1 MRPLCLH
8 AFLEHNVTRTYHF
21 TACLTPAIRL
31 ESDSEGRQ
39 RYGAQWQAVQSAVAA
54 SVQHE
59 ELDYLRRKL
68 AAMVAADSDTL
79 RALREF
85 EASPSAAAL
94 LQPIS
99 DIEAQTKSLLL
110 QKSQGGGCEEHLAL
124 KAASEAWEQCVNA
137 RSQALEEI
145 KGVCDTTTES

>member
-1 MRPLCLH
+1 M
-8 AFLEHNVTRTYHF
+8 
-21 TACLTPAIRL
+21 
-31 ESDSEGRQ
+31 
-39 RYGAQWQAVQSAVAA
+39 
-54 SVQHE
+54 QHE

-110 QKSQGGGCEEHLAL
+110 QKSQGGGSEEHLAL
-124 KAASEAWEQCVNA
+124 KAASEALEQCVNA

>member
-1 MRPLCLH
+1 VRPLCLH
-8 AFLEHNVTRTYHF
+8 AFLEHNVTRTCHF
-21 TACLTPAIRL
+21 TACLTPATRL

-99 DIEAQTKSLLL
+99 DIEAQTKSL
-110 QKSQGGGCEEHLAL
+110 EEHLAL
-124 KAASEAWEQCVNA
+124 KAASEALEQCVNA

-145 KGVCDTTTES
+145 KGV